1 MQQMTKARK
10 FQPLAL
16 INQKLRGLEAFESNN
31 DMPPPIPANL
41 VRPDGRGPVPPVP
54 VKEHAP
60 VDPEELVSRAH
71 WQRPSGFDSC
81 ADPLCGKR
89 LGNAN
94 GQINCRHCG
103 KLFCEEHTMYQM
115 KLSRSAQHEPV
126 RGVWCRVCETCF
138 KSRAGYNDHNGFER
152 NHSEF
157 FKSVRRKVVD
167 KRYLDTSRLE
177 TRLTRLTQLLAN
189 PPPPDEN
196 QSAGN
201 LLWSSFAGNKTHL
214 RSLEQSIVPWED
226 DATVPQCPFCQQ
238 PFSQYSL
245 RRHHCRICG
254 RVVCGDPLTACSD
267 EIGLD
272 VDISKYFIIISHC
285 IANGA

>member
-31 DMPPPIPANL
+31 DTIPTAQS
-41 VRPDGRGPVPPVP
+41 RDIRSDTRSPSQIPVL
-54 VKEHAP
+54 KEQVQ
-60 VDPEELVSRAH
+60 VDPEELVSRTH
-71 WQRPSGFDSC
+71 WQRATGYDSC

-89 LGNAN
+89 LGAAN
-94 GQINCRHCG
+94 GQVNCRHCG

-138 KSRAGYNDHNGFER
+138 KSRPGYNDHHGFQR
-152 NHSEF
+152 NHTDSF
-157 FKSVRRKVVD
+157 VSFRRKTVD
-167 KRYLDTSRLE
+167 KRYLETSRLE

-189 PPPPDEN
+189 PPPVPDD
-196 QSAGN
+196 QTTGS
-201 LLWSSFAGNKTHL
+201 LIWSSLAGNKNHL
-214 RSLEQSIVPWED
+214 RSLEQTVVSWED
-226 DATVPQCPFCQQ
+226 DNAVVQCPFCHQ

-254 RVVCGDPLTACSD
+254 RIVCGDPTTACSE
-267 EIGLD
+267 EISLD
-272 VDISKYFIIISHC
+272 VKIGMCPTVAH
-285 IANGA
+285 GMTH